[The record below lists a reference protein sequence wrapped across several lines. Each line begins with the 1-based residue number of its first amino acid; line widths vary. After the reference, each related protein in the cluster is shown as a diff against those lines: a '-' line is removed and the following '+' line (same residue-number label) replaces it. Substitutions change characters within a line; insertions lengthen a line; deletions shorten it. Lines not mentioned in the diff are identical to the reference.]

1 MSIEGL
7 MVSLVIIG
15 LLLGYV
21 LRPLLFAPRMNIVTL
36 SDKQRERALAYY
48 ERVLSNIRDLDDD
61 HNADKIHPQEYQVER
76 ELWAE
81 RGVRVLK
88 LLDELNEQHPI
99 TENPLADDAEIDA
112 LIEAQINAVRTEEGK
127 NLA

>member
-7 MVSLVIIG
+7 IVSLVMIG
-15 LLLGYV
+15 LLLVYV
-21 LRPLLFAPRMNIVTL
+21 LRPLLFAPRVNIVTL

-61 HNADKIHPQEYQVER
+61 HNADKIHTEEYQIER

-99 TENPLADDAEIDA
+99 TENSLADDAEIDA

>member
-1 MSIEGL
+1 
-7 MVSLVIIG
+7 
-15 LLLGYV
+15 
-21 LRPLLFAPRMNIVTL
+21 
-36 SDKQRERALAYY
+36 
-48 ERVLSNIRDLDDD
+48 VLSNIRDLDDD